1 VHLRAPSVDKG
12 VSAFLWALFFFLYLF
27 FGSVAVGVDKGPAL
41 ILSALAGFG
50 AFLFI
55 RILGDRAPRPP
66 DGYPLQSASR
76 PRREAESA
84 PTSSRAR

>member
-1 VHLRAPSVDKG
+1 MHLRAPSVDKG

-66 DGYPLQSASR
+66 DV
-76 PRREAESA
+76 
-84 PTSSRAR
+84 